1 MGTKVTIV
9 EFMPNIVPVED
20 EEVSKQLEKSLK
32 KMGIEIMTEASVESV
47 DTKGDI
53 SKVKIKTKTGNKLF

>member
-20 EEVSKQLEKSLK
+20 EDISKQLEKSFK
-32 KMGIEIMTEASVESV
+32 KMGINVMTSS
-47 DTKGDI
+47 
-53 SKVKIKTKTGNKLF
+53 